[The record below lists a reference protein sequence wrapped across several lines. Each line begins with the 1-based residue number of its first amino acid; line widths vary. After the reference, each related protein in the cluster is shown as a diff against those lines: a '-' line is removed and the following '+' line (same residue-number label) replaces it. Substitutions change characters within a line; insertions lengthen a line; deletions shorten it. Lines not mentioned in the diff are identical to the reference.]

1 MKRIELIN
9 SLCIIDLKTILLERK
24 ECKVTVKII
33 FCMKLLNQFRVIKE
47 T

>member
-9 SLCIIDLKTILLERK
+9 LLYIIDLKIILLERE
-24 ECKVTVKII
+24 ECKAAIKII
-33 FCMKLLNQFRVIKE
+33 LRIKLLNQFRVTKK